1 MAFRE
6 QLSFQLAGS
15 LLRFANTK
23 LKHLQTTLAY
33 GLTCTHK
40 VVVGLQL
47 RNIQA
52 EILSTASYTHWA
64 LFLAVCSWS
73 LLGSRYVCR
82 QLPHG
87 LIADIKSS
95 QSKLFFFFFF
105 SILLFVY
112 ISHYAQVFQKMRKET
127 KGPGVSLPLHFQGLT
142 SLAGNVVIGGS
153 LLFVSAL
160 PFAHEWQSYPLFP
173 FAQYA
178 LVLVVKMVCYLLHR
192 GIARLSQQSEK
203 LFQISNQVVLR
214 IHSISGLPYG
224 YQRK

>member
-23 LKHLQTTLAY
+23 RKHLQTTLAY
-33 GLTCTHK
+33 GLMCTHK

-105 SILLFVY
+105 HFAVCLHFSLRIGLLENEEGNKRPRGVITFT
-112 ISHYAQVFQKMRKET
+112 F
-127 KGPGVSLPLHFQGLT
+127 PGVNISRWECGDWGLFAFCLCPPFCPRVAILPSFSICSICSCPCSEDGMLLT
-142 SLAGNVVIGGS
+142 S
-153 LLFVSAL
+153 
-160 PFAHEWQSYPLFP
+160 QRYCK
-173 FAQYA
+173 AQ
-178 LVLVVKMVCYLLHR
+178 LVVGKTFPDL
-192 GIARLSQQSEK
+192 
-203 LFQISNQVVLR
+203 
-214 IHSISGLPYG
+214 
-224 YQRK
+224 